1 MSKTTELLFGI
12 QEICIYPKAITNI
25 RSRSQCDPLIDG
37 KLPLFTAPMN
47 TVIDDKT
54 YQIYEENNI
63 NVIIP
68 RTIPLHEREK
78 YLEKYFVAISL
89 DEAEEYVNPHNDR
102 LKSLSKIHILIDIA
116 NGHMKKLMNVVRD
129 LKRIYRSRIVIMC
142 GNIANPLTFQYL
154 SEAGADYIRVGI
166 GAGSGCITASNT
178 GIFYPMGSL
187 IYECRKI
194 QEKME
199 ESYKLNFTNKPAKI
213 VADGGMRNFD
223 YIIKA
228 LYLGADYVMCGRLFS
243 QCWESPG
250 EIWYKDKNALDVYES
265 WKLLGN
271 HATDDNLEYRPDLYD
286 YKKIF
291 YGMASKKAQYE
302 IAKANSENQE
312 NNNQPIKLKTSEGIT
327 KELPI
332 IQTVEGWVENFRSYL
347 TSAMSY
353 TDCANLKDVK
363 NFKEFRLMT
372 YAAQESYNR

>member
-1 MSKTTELLFGI
+1 MSRNNDLLFGI
-12 QEICIYPKAITNI
+12 QEVCIYPKAITNI
-25 RSRSQCDPLIDG
+25 KSRSQCNPYIND
-37 KLPLFTAPMN
+37 KLPLFTAPM
-47 TVIDDKT
+47 TSVIDDKT
-54 YQIYEENNI
+54 YKVFEENKI

-68 RTIPLHEREK
+68 RTVKIEDRVK
-78 YLEKYFVAISL
+78 FIDKYFVAMGL
-89 DEAEEYVNPHNDR
+89 DEAEEFSKNNFEK
-102 LKSLSKIHILIDIA
+102 LNSLSSINILIDIS
-116 NGHMKKLMNVVRD
+116 NGHMKKLINLIKD
-129 LKRIYRSRIVIMC
+129 LKRLFRNKISIMC
-142 GNIANPLTFQYL
+142 GNIANPMTFKYL
-154 SEAGADYIRVGI
+154 SEAGVDYIRVGI
-166 GAGSGCITASNT
+166 GAGCGCITASNT

-199 ESYKLNFTNKPAKI
+199 ESYLINNTAKPAKI
-213 VADGGMRNFD
+213 IADGGMKNFD

-250 EIWYKDKNALDVYES
+250 EIWYKEKSELDIHQS

-271 HATDDNLEYRPDLYD
+271 HTDQTNIEFRPDLYD

-291 YGMASKKAQYE
+291 YGMATKRAQNE
-302 IAKANSENQE
+302 MAGASHTVKNI
-312 NNNQPIKLKTSEGIT
+312 KTSEGIT

-332 IQTVEGWVENFRSYL
+332 LNTVEGWVENFKSYL

-353 TDCANLKDVK
+353 TDCLTLKDIK
-363 NFKEFRLMT
+363 KFKEFRLMT

>member
-1 MSKTTELLFGI
+1 MSINRDLLFGI
-12 QEICIYPKAITNI
+12 QEVCIYPKAITNI
-25 RSRSQCDPLIDG
+25 RSRSQCSPLING
-37 KLPLFTAPMN
+37 KLPLFTAPM
-47 TVIDDKT
+47 TSVIDNKT
-54 YQIYEENNI
+54 YKIYEENNI

-68 RTIPLHEREK
+68 RTVPIYERARFFDK
-78 YLEKYFVAISL
+78 CFVAMGL
-89 DEAEEYVNPHNDR
+89 DEMEEYVKLNYKEMAKLESIN
-102 LKSLSKIHILIDIA
+102 ILIDIS
-116 NGHMKKLMNVVRD
+116 NGHMRRLANSIRD
-129 LKRIYRSRIVIMC
+129 LKRIFRNKISIMC

-166 GAGSGCITASNT
+166 GAGCGCITASNT

-199 ESYKLNFTNKPAKI
+199 ESYRLNGTSKPAKI
-213 VADGGMRNFD
+213 VADGGMKNYD
-223 YIIKA
+223 YIIKS

-250 EIWYKDKNALDVYES
+250 EIWYKEKSSQNIHEN

-271 HATDDNLEYRPDLYD
+271 HSTSEEHLEYQPDIYD

-291 YGMASKKAQYE
+291 YGMATKKAQTE
-302 IAKANSENQE
+302 MEAAADQKEKK
-312 NNNQPIKLKTSEGIT
+312 PLKTSEGII

-332 IQTVEGWVENFRSYL
+332 LHRIEGWVENFRSYL

-353 TDCANLKDVK
+353 TDCLTLKDVK

-372 YAAQESYNR
+372 YAAQESYNK